1 MSAPHTSSSPLQ
13 DDFSPALAPALARRW
28 VMLLALIAGFSLS
41 QAFRTVTAIIATGL
55 QGEFGLSPQA
65 LGLFAGAFAF
75 AFGGMQMFMGIG
87 IDLYGV
93 RRTVLAA
100 SPLTIVG
107 ALLSALAPGY
117 GAVLLGQVLIGLGC
131 APAFLVCTVFVARY
145 FEPRKFAFVSGLA
158 MGLGGLGMLFTG
170 TPLAWLV
177 APFTLLVALSRM
189 VLGLHYPS
197 DVLAGAL
204 LGTGLALLALQF

>member
-1 MSAPHTSSSPLQ
+1 MSAPQMTPSTPQ
-13 DDFSPALAPALARRW
+13 GTCPATAAPVLARRW

-93 RRTVLAA
+93 CLLYTSDAA
-100 SPLTIVG
+100 D
-107 ALLSALAPGY
+107 
-117 GAVLLGQVLIGLGC
+117 
-131 APAFLVCTVFVARY
+131 
-145 FEPRKFAFVSGLA
+145 E
-158 MGLGGLGMLFTG
+158 
-170 TPLAWLV
+170 
-177 APFTLLVALSRM
+177 
-189 VLGLHYPS
+189 
-197 DVLAGAL
+197 
-204 LGTGLALLALQF
+204 